1 MESFYIS
8 PFRPNMITHIYHIC
22 IFFPKNHKTWANTIA
37 LAIMNTLKLQYLSR
51 TERNPKATTLTGTP
65 MPTLSIKLTK
75 QNSFYWHSDFSL
87 GCYVWLKIGQKSKD
101 LKNLSIY
108 FLLIS
113 FFASTRLWP
122 FIFIQLNSLKQ
133 KIICAKFG

>member
-1 MESFYIS
+1 
-8 PFRPNMITHIYHIC
+8 
-22 IFFPKNHKTWANTIA
+22 
-37 LAIMNTLKLQYLSR
+37 MNTLKLQYLSR
-51 TERNPKATTLTGTP
+51 TERNPKATTLTWTP

-101 LKNLSIY
+101 LKKLSIY

-122 FIFIQLNSLKQ
+122 FIFIKLKFLETKDYLCKVWLKLAQ
-133 KIICAKFG
+133 FQVLKKKLRLRSWMTNFWWEKLSWALS